1 MNGPRPSYFDLEPAA
16 VVKAFNRYRAQ
27 QGLPVIRHEVHL
39 NGPLNAWLNALS
51 VGKLQQLPPGILD
64 ARGTRYA
71 DLEYVLMNAESVAA
85 LMSSLEDSPTG
96 FRLLNGRHYSGLG
109 IGLLPFKNEPG
120 ADFALFMVK
129 DFVKTEV
136 TTGRTLI
143 LEAMN
148 RERQT
153 SGLPPLHLLDPLTA
167 TIQTTTDSIMAG
179 HIQWE
184 NGVRSVLKTVA
195 DKALV
200 SGAFSGGGFVLE
212 ALDQIDLSQAGQPL
226 LDPRMK
232 FVGIGLG
239 SGPLPGSGAQRH
251 VIIFVFGE
259 GSPSR
264 P

>member
-1 MNGPRPSYFDLEPAA
+1 M
-16 VVKAFNRYRAQ
+16 
-27 QGLPVIRHEVHL
+27 IRHEVHL
-39 NGPLNAWLNALS
+39 NGPQCLAQRLIRRQTPATTTWYS
-51 VGKLQQLPPGILD
+51 
-64 ARGTRYA
+64 RRSGTRYA

-167 TIQTTTDSIMAG
+167 TIKPQLIRLWQATS
-179 HIQWE
+179 
-184 NGVRSVLKTVA
+184 NGKTVYVA
-195 DKALV
+195 Y
-200 SGAFSGGGFVLE
+200 
-212 ALDQIDLSQAGQPL
+212 
-226 LDPRMK
+226 
-232 FVGIGLG
+232 
-239 SGPLPGSGAQRH
+239 
-251 VIIFVFGE
+251 
-259 GSPSR
+259 SR
-264 P
+264 QLQTRP

>member
-1 MNGPRPSYFDLEPAA
+1 
-16 VVKAFNRYRAQ
+16 
-27 QGLPVIRHEVHL
+27 
-39 NGPLNAWLNALS
+39 
-51 VGKLQQLPPGILD
+51 
-64 ARGTRYA
+64 
-71 DLEYVLMNAESVAA
+71 MNAESVAA

-136 TTGRTLI
+136 NTGRTLI

-184 NGVRSVLKTVA
+184 NGVRSVPRAKTVA

-200 SGAFSGGGFVLE
+200 SARSR
-212 ALDQIDLSQAGQPL
+212 A
-226 LDPRMK
+226 
-232 FVGIGLG
+232 
-239 SGPLPGSGAQRH
+239 
-251 VIIFVFGE
+251 E
-259 GSPSR
+259 GSSWRLSTRLTSPKQGSR
-264 P
+264 FLIPA